1 MASAGADSQHSL
13 SCLDLLP
20 EQKIFV
26 DWSQL
31 DARNSHVYVGVD
43 VDGAERAATS
53 GLLHRSVKLDWT
65 AVDSEGAGCSRLRV
79 PRGSI

>member
-1 MASAGADSQHSL
+1 
-13 SCLDLLP
+13 
-20 EQKIFV
+20 
-26 DWSQL
+26 
-31 DARNSHVYVGVD
+31 VYVGVD